1 MARNEQTDPEAL
13 DLRQKIVG
21 LMEDHAVSP
30 LLETILEYLRKYPKS
45 EWGWLVA
52 APTLIDLGRYG
63 DAKAA
68 LANAR
73 EYGTTENLPAVCYW
87 RCVLHK
93 ERGDLKRAERWIRR
107 ALKHDDSNG
116 AHWVTLGDVLAKRGN
131 PRPRARRSSR
141 QLPWARAA
149 QMRPTII
156 WPCSCARS
164 VTMKGRWL
172 RSPGPWPL
180 IRTTPRRMHCG
191 AIWMPCGRA
200 PGDARKGR
208 KAYPACGNIPGIGV

>member
-1 MARNEQTDPEAL
+1 MARDEHTDPEAL

-30 LLETILEYLRKYPKS
+30 LLETILEYLRKFPKS

-68 LANAR
+68 LANAQ
-73 EYGTTENLPAVCYW
+73 EYGATENLPTVCYW

-107 ALKHDDSNG
+107 ALEHDDSNG
-116 AHWVTLGDVLAKRGN
+116 AHWVTLGDVLAKRGKAKAARKALKSAIALGESSADEAHYN
-131 PRPRARRSSR
+131 LALLLRAKRDYEGA
-141 QLPWARAA
+141 LAEVARALA
-149 QMRPTII
+149 IDPEY
-156 WPCSCARS
+156 PEAHA
-164 VTMKGRWL
+164 L
-172 RSPGPWPL
+172 RRDL
-180 IRTTPRRMHCG
+180 DAVRQG
-191 AIWMPCGRA
+191 AW
-200 PGDARKGR
+200 
-208 KAYPACGNIPGIGV
+208 